1 MRISDWS
8 SDVCS
13 SDLDFG
19 SSARI
24 DATQAV
30 RVESLSQELRIA
42 SSGERAFRWLA
53 GANYADIDQDVTT
66 LLYLSPC
73 LSAPHC
79 ATGPVDKATAIV
91 SPFGINQN
99 NNKTYAIF
107 GQIDY
112 DVAPALTEIGRATGR
127 EREG

>member
-73 LSAPHC
+73 LSAPPC
-79 ATGPVDKATAIV
+79 APGPVDQATAIV
-91 SPFGINQN
+91 SQFGITQNHNQ
-99 NNKTYAIF
+99 TYALF
-107 GQIDY
+107 GQLDY
-112 DVAPALTEIGRATGR
+112 DVPPPLPGRIASSSFRGR
-127 EREG
+127 